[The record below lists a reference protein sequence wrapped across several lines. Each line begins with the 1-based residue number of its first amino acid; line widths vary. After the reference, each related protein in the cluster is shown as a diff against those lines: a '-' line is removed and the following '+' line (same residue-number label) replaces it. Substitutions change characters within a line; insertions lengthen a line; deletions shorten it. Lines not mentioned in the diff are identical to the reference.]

1 VYTDG
6 GANRPP
12 AVLGPSW
19 GRTTR
24 GPGSTPV
31 LACPQPARVR
41 WSVAL
46 HGRRVSSKGIRWM
59 GGDLA
64 REAGCP
70 RLQEGSGRSH
80 PLMPS
85 FDIRP
90 MEYGDVHAAEVV
102 WQEAFADMRAR
113 VHLPAR
119 PHDDQQAARTR
130 RRLLYFLESDPG
142 GSWVATCRGEV
153 VGLAQAIRRGQLWI
167 LSLFG
172 VAIGAQGRGVG
183 RQLLDRVL
191 GYGEQDDP
199 GLILSSCDPR
209 AMRRYVAAGFA
220 LHPVVAALG
229 RVQHER
235 LPVPD
240 DLREGSAAD
249 IPLAEEVDKFVRGAG
264 RERDIAHL
272 LDDGARM
279 LVVEGRGYAVV
290 RGGQPLLLA
299 AMDDAAARTLLLGT
313 LSAAPADQQV
323 EVGWLGGGQ
332 QWAIDIV
339 VAAGL
344 ELRPSGAIMIRGLTA
359 PPRPCIPNGSLG

>member
-1 VYTDG
+1 M
-6 GANRPP
+6 
-12 AVLGPSW
+12 
-19 GRTTR
+19 
-24 GPGSTPV
+24 
-31 LACPQPARVR
+31 
-41 WSVAL
+41 
-46 HGRRVSSKGIRWM
+46 I
-59 GGDLA
+59 
-64 REAGCP
+64 
-70 RLQEGSGRSH
+70 
-80 PLMPS
+80 PS

-90 MEYGDVHAAEVV
+90 MDHADVAAAEVV

-119 PHDDQQAARTR
+119 PHDDEQAERTR
-130 RRLLYFLESDPG
+130 RRLQYFLESDPG
-142 GSWVATCRGEV
+142 GSWVATWHDEV

-172 VAIGAQGRGVG
+172 VTVQVQGRGVG

-191 GYGEQDDP
+191 GYAGPDAP

-209 AMRRYVAAGFA
+209 AMRRYVTAGFA

-229 RVQHER
+229 RVHHER
-235 LPVPD
+235 LPAPHEV
-240 DLREGSAAD
+240 REGWTAD
-249 IPLAEEVDKFVRGAG
+249 IPLADKVDEFVRGAG
-264 RERDIAHL
+264 RGRDIAHL

-290 RGGQPLLLA
+290 RGSQPVLLA
-299 AMDDAAARTLLLGT
+299 AMDEAAARTLLVAT
-313 LSAAPADQQV
+313 LAGGPADQEV

-344 ELRPSGAIMIRGLTA
+344 ELRPSGAIMIRGLTN
-359 PPRPCIPNGSLG
+359 PPRPCIPNGTLG